1 MKSNVVNNTYGDM
14 VWKVVQRRM
23 MLGGYRLANL
33 IIKIYDGGIEKEMLR
48 RKWERMKRFANEIHK

>member
-1 MKSNVVNNTYGDM
+1 M